1 MNRRSF
7 ITKAGIAG
15 AAGLSTVAAP
25 AIAQRKITWRMVT
38 TWPKNFPG
46 LGVGAQRLADRITA
60 ASGGQLTV
68 QVFSA
73 GELVPA
79 LQSIDAVI
87 DGGAEM
93 SHGAAYY
100 WQNKSVALSF
110 FTGVPFGM
118 TSRELAAWVR
128 YLGGQQIWDE
138 VYDQFGLQGFLSG
151 DTGTQAGGWFPK
163 EIKSLE
169 DVKGLRFRTPGL
181 GGQVWGKM
189 GASVTNMAAGE
200 IFQALQSGA
209 LDGVAAIFGA
219 HVDRRFPVGQVVVQA
234 GPMAAAADS
243 FRITLTGRG
252 AHGARPHESV
262 DPVLGAGL
270 LIVALQGIV
279 SRRVNPSIPA
289 VLTVSTMQAG
299 SAPNVIPETA
309 TIGGTLR
316 AVDPATRSL
325 LADEMRRVA
334 HGIAAAHDL
343 IADVHIELGPP
354 PIVNPANQVAW
365 AHEAAVAL
373 LGADAVVPLGITN
386 MAGEDFAY
394 YMERIP
400 GAFLRIGAREPGG
413 VVTAAHTPRFFA
425 ANGSLFVGAALLA
438 ETARVAAEA
447 MTTLHTE
454 HQ

>member
-1 MNRRSF
+1 M
-7 ITKAGIAG
+7 TD
-15 AAGLSTVAAP
+15 AALDMEGVPEGVAALF
-25 AIAQRKITWRMVT
+25 T
-38 TWPKNFPG
+38 
-46 LGVGAQRLADRITA
+46 GAQRDALIALRRDLHQHPELAFAETRSCAALERALAMANPVSVQRVAGTGLVARIRGRDPNA
-60 ASGGQLTV
+60 PVVAVRGD
-68 QVFSA
+68 
-73 GELVPA
+73 
-79 LQSIDAVI
+79 IDALPIHEATGLPYASQTAGVMHACGHDVHASWAI
-87 DGGAEM
+87 
-93 SHGAAYY
+93 GAAYL
-100 WQNKSVALSF
+100 LSNR
-110 FTGVPFGM
+110 P
-118 TSRELAAWVR
+118 
-128 YLGGQQIWDE
+128 
-138 VYDQFGLQGFLSG
+138 
-151 DTGTQAGGWFPK
+151 
-163 EIKSLE
+163 
-169 DVKGLRFRTPGL
+169 
-181 GGQVWGKM
+181 
-189 GASVTNMAAGE
+189 AAGDVLVVLQPAEE
-200 IFQALQSGA
+200 IGEGAAAVLQSGA
-209 LDGVAAIFGA
+209 LNGVAAIYGA

-252 AHGARPHESV
+252 AHGARPHESA

-316 AVDPATRSL
+316 TVDPATRAL

-354 PIVNPANQVAW
+354 PIVNPANQSAW
-365 AHEAAVAL
+365 AHEAAVAM
-373 LGADAVVPLGITN
+373 LGADAIVPLGITN

-425 ANGSLFVGAALLA
+425 AHGSLFVGAALLA
-438 ETARVAAEA
+438 ETARVASAA
-447 MTTLHTE
+447 ITTLSTE
-454 HQ
+454 DQ